1 VRILLVD
8 DETDVRHIAGI
19 SLTRLGGMEVIE
31 ASSGH
36 EALNLAPKIRPDAIV
51 LDVQMPGLTG
61 VETLQ
66 AIRTMPDIASIPVI
80 FLTAHSSPS
89 DIEALLGYGATAVLQ
104 KPFEPGV
111 LADQVRAVV
120 ERTFAPPQT

>member
-8 DETDVRHIAGI
+8 DETDVRLIAGI
-19 SLTRLGGMEVIE
+19 SLSRLGGMEVIE
-31 ASSGH
+31 AASGQ
-36 EALNLAPKIRPDAIV
+36 EALRLAPTLRPDAIV

-66 AIRTMPDIASIPVI
+66 AIRKMPEIGNTTVI
-80 FLTAHSSPS
+80 FLTAHSSPA
-89 DIEALLGYGATAVLQ
+89 DIEALLASGANAVLV

-111 LADQVRAVV
+111 LAEQVRAVV
-120 ERTFAPPQT
+120 EGAMNVPPS